1 MKKFMTLAAFA
12 AFAVGT
18 QAATIS
24 WGLGGD
30 VYLVDSDSGDYLGD
44 AVLASASGA
53 PTVTDGSYLALVYV
67 GQNKDSFSLGDIST
81 VVDTASYG
89 IEPYDGGCDF
99 DPYSTDTV
107 VSAADYSSG
116 ASFGLVWFDAKRNT
130 FDFVYS
136 GDNGSALTQT
146 VTLSETSAQGQ
157 GDLFPLEQYTQSYS
171 GILAVKQ
178 VPEPGIACMALLG
191 IGMMLKRR
199 KA

>member
-1 MKKFMTLAAFA
+1 MKKFMTFAAFA

-30 VYLVDSDSGDYLGD
+30 VYLVDSDSGNYLGD

-67 GQNKDSFSLGDIST
+67 GQNKDSFGLSDVST
-81 VVDTASYG
+81 VVATLSYDTA
-89 IEPYDGGCDF
+89 PYDGGCDYEPF
-99 DPYSTDTV
+99 STDTAI
-107 VSAADYSSG
+107 SPDTYTSG
-116 ASFGLVWFDAKRNT
+116 ASFGIVWFDAQRNT

-136 GDNGSALTQT
+136 GDDGSSFNQT

-157 GDLFPLEQYTQSYS
+157 GALFPAGDYSQSYS

-191 IGMMLKRR
+191 LGMLIKRR
-199 KA
+199 RA